1 LLLRTCRDIERE
13 LETTLGSFEDFYQE
27 QYPRIVRAI
36 LLATSDEELSF
47 DATQEAF
54 KRALMR
60 WSRLQK
66 HPWAGGWVMTTAF
79 NVAKRHRSRAR
90 RERELLRGVGE
101 APKVPAP
108 DTRPVDIT
116 EALRQLPFRQRQAT
130 ILYYWGDL
138 PTVAVAELMDIA
150 EGTVRAHLAAARKTL
165 GLKLE
170 DV

>member
-1 LLLRTCRDIERE
+1 M
-13 LETTLGSFEDFYQE
+13 LGSFEDFYRE

-36 LLATSDEELSF
+36 LLATGDQELSF

-54 KRALMR
+54 KRAFMR

-79 NVAKRHRSRAR
+79 NVAKRHRSRTR
-90 RERELLRGVGE
+90 RERELLLGVSE
-101 APKVPAP
+101 APKMPGP
-108 DTRPVDIT
+108 DTRPMDIAK
-116 EALRQLPFRQRQAT
+116 ALRQLPYRQRQAT

-138 PTVAVAELMDIA
+138 PTVAVAELMDVA

-165 GLKLE
+165 GLELE